1 MLAHASSGGS
11 LPHCPCQA
19 LPDALQGEGGSGWG
33 RGVGRGVGVEEEED
47 GEETHEGKKGKG
59 EIMRE
64 DRDWGR
70 GDGVVRH
77 TRKEK
82 VKGATVRLLKGNEP
96 RAKKATKKQRQE
108 QQS

>member
-1 MLAHASSGGS
+1 MRHREALYPTALVRRCPTPCRGKGKAGG
-11 LPHCPCQA
+11 
-19 LPDALQGEGGSGWG
+19 G

-96 RAKKATKKQRQE
+96 
-108 QQS
+108 